1 MGGVLMRRF
10 RELEGLQKGI
20 IIVLAAIFVVF
31 SILYIAA
38 VNRVGFVFRDGFLRL
53 SEENGNSVYSG
64 KTGGKPTVITVA
76 PDRSMTFRIGEKTYG
91 PYEVKE
97 DPTILP
103 NGCDILLNGS
113 SIYHGSVREL
123 SDGVLVFNGADG
135 EPDVFGSINVYT
147 GINGEYRDINGNPA
161 DIDEPRLAEL
171 FEWAQ
176 GPEAALR
183 GNSMMWFFGMLICVM
198 TAVSILFA
206 EELYRL
212 YMSFRMENAEDAI
225 PSEWYIM
232 TRYLGWFLMVVCA
245 IVIFA
250 IGLRM

>member
-1 MGGVLMRRF
+1 MRRF

-20 IIVLAAIFVVF
+20 IIVLAAVFVVF
-31 SILYIAA
+31 SILYIVAA
-38 VNRVGFVFRDGFLRL
+38 NREGFVFRDGFLRL

-64 KTGGKPTVITVA
+64 KTGGKQTVITVA
-76 PDRSMTFRIGEKTYG
+76 PDKSMTFRIGEKTYG

-103 NGCDILLNGS
+103 NGCDILLDGR

-123 SDGVLVFNGADG
+123 SDGVLVFNGTDG

-176 GPEAALR
+176 GPEAVRR
-183 GNSMMWFFGMLICVM
+183 GNLMMWFFGTVICIM
-198 TAVSILFA
+198 TVVSILFA
-206 EELYRL
+206 DELYRL

-232 TRYLGWFLMVVCA
+232 TRYLGWFLMAVCA